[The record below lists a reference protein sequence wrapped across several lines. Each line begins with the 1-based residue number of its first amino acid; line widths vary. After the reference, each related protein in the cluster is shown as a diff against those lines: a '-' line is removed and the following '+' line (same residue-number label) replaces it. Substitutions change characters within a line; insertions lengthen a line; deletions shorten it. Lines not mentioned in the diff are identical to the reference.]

1 MKKLFILLT
10 SLVISCNIA
19 YASSNNLIN
28 PEWWETATLEDV
40 RKEIEAG
47 TDVNCKDDDGETALM
62 FAIEHSDDPE
72 IIKVLIEA
80 GADVNAKYND
90 ESVLY
95 KNIKRIKNDNP
106 SQVRKSI
113 IALVENG
120 ADVNEELKETT
131 IFWYAYI
138 EYQDFEL
145 TKLLIEAGADV
156 SNPPEEIYTLEI
168 LSELVGDKKV
178 TINVINAIAA
188 NFNKWCFLFSSWH
201 NWSKSGHIYCAIFIQ
216 KW

>member
-80 GADVNAKYND
+80 GADVNAKGFYQHTPLHVSALLVPENTAV
-90 ESVLY
+90 S
-95 KNIKRIKNDNP
+95 IK
-106 SQVRKSI
+106 
-113 IALVENG
+113 
-120 ADVNEELKETT
+120 
-131 IFWYAYI
+131 Y
-138 EYQDFEL
+138 
-145 TKLLIEAGADV
+145 
-156 SNPPEEIYTLEI
+156 
-168 LSELVGDKKV
+168 
-178 TINVINAIAA
+178 
-188 NFNKWCFLFSSWH
+188 
-201 NWSKSGHIYCAIFIQ
+201 
-216 KW
+216 